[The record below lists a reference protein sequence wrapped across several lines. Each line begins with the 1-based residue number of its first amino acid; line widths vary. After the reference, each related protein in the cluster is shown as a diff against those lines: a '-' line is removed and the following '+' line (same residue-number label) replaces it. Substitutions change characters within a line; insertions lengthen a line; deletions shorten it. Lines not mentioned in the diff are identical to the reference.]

1 MHVNES
7 LVREVRSKMNVIEGE
22 EFRETFVAV
31 ANVVSEVLA
40 KTLGPYA
47 STTAIDDGSGFTYPT
62 KDGWHVISNLTFS
75 DPTMSTLLKFIKD
88 ISFSLNSKVGD
99 GTTTAIVT
107 ANHFLQRLYTYL
119 ESSPNVRQADLIS
132 TLGNIKKEIIE
143 ELHSESRLHKITKDS
158 ITGYNDIYKIAMVAS
173 NGDIKIA
180 SIIKEIYDKTDNPN
194 IHVTALGNSGDNETT
209 YEIQDGYKLD
219 SKIVLGDC
227 YWNTDDKTYVIN
239 NPCDVVVFNHN
250 VTYSEHA
257 NIIQDILNLGNA
269 RGRRTII
276 LAPYFDEP
284 FMQVFSTQIQKMVM
298 NNQVPSAA
306 FVQVPTSTQA
316 MRNYLN
322 DFTCLVGAQVFDYAK
337 VRMYIQLK
345 NQQAGKTNENDEYSN
360 LAENAGFTNTDE
372 IIKLCLGT
380 ATKLTLSSKFTLL
393 ENFDTTT
400 ELYKNTLD
408 IIETEFLEIKA
419 KYDKTLDF
427 INNEYMNAH
436 MRYIKF
442 IGKTGIIHIGGGHD
456 LVKQCNKDTIDDA
469 VLACRSAFEYG
480 YIRGFNIETI
490 DAANTVMKKYPN
502 DSIERVCASMIA
514 DAFKDSSFDVMRNK
528 YPEYKKDISY
538 FRSEQL
544 WKVGKYYV
552 TADDIINKA
561 CEDNYCYNIVTE
573 EFESAGESIINS
585 VSTDTEILNAA
596 VDILT
601 LIASSNQLL
610 SINRQFDKASARE
623 NMLEMK
629 KAESRAIA
637 AGWAEATKEHP
648 IGLYTMNMGGLNI
661 TGEIG
666 TYVNGEIGT
675 VARTE

>member
-1 MHVNES
+1 MANKEN
-7 LVREVRSKMNVIEGE
+7 LIREVRSKMNVIEGD
-22 EFRETFVAV
+22 EFRETFIAV
-31 ANVVSEVLA
+31 SSVVSSVLA
-40 KTLGPYA
+40 NTLGPYA
-47 STTAIDDGSGFTYPT
+47 STTAIDDGTGFTYPT

-107 ANHFLQRLYTYL
+107 ANHFLERLYDYL
-119 ESSPNVRQADLIS
+119 EKNKSIRQADLIS
-132 TLGNIKKEIIE
+132 TLDTIKKQIID
-143 ELHSESRLHKITKDS
+143 ELHSESRLHKITKDA
-158 ITGYNDIYKIAMVAS
+158 TGYNDIYKIAMVAS
-173 NGDIKIA
+173 NGDKKIA

-194 IHVTALGNSGDNETT
+194 IHVTALGSSGDNETT

-219 SKIVLGDC
+219 SKIILGDC

-239 NPCDVVVFNHN
+239 EQCFVAVFNHN

-257 NIIQDILNLGNA
+257 NIIQDILNMGVKANKK
-269 RGRRTII
+269 TII
-276 LAPYFDEP
+276 FAPYFDEP
-284 FMQVFSTQIQKMVM
+284 FMQVFTTQIKRMFM

-306 FVQVPTSTQA
+306 FVQVPVSTQA
-316 MRNYLN
+316 MKNYLN
-322 DFTCLVGAQVFDYAK
+322 DFTCLVGTQIFDYAK
-337 VRMYIQLK
+337 VRMYSQLK
-345 NQQAGKTNENDEYSN
+345 NQLLGKENENDEYAH
-360 LAENAGFTNTDE
+360 LAESAGFTSTDE
-372 IIKLCLGT
+372 IIQLCVG
-380 ATKLTLSSKFTLL
+380 KVSRITLSNKYTLL
-393 ENFDTTT
+393 ENFDTTS
-400 ELYKNTLD
+400 ELYKTTLET
-408 IIETEFLEIKA
+408 IENEFLEIKA

-427 INNEYMNAH
+427 INTEYMNAH

-490 DAANTVMKKYPN
+490 DAARHVAYKYP
-502 DSIERVCASMIA
+502 DGSIERVCANMIKA
-514 DAFKDSSFDVMRNK
+514 AFMDASFDVMRNK
-528 YPEYKKDISY
+528 YPEFKNDEEFTFK
-538 FRSEQL
+538 EL
-544 WKVGKYYV
+544 WLGGSNRLLNAFEV
-552 TADDIINKA
+552 IENA
-561 CEDNYCYNIVTE
+561 CVFNTCYNIVTE
-573 EFESAGESIINS
+573 AFEPAGTSIINS

-629 KAESRAIA
+629 KAESKAVA
-637 AGWAEATKEHP
+637 AGWIEASKEVGP
-648 IGLYTMNMGGLNI
+648 IDLNI
-661 TGEIG
+661 LDMQ
-666 TYVNGEIGT
+666 
-675 VARTE
+675 

>member
-1 MHVNES
+1 MENTNREN
-7 LVREVRSKMNVIEGE
+7 LIREVRSKMNVIEGD
-22 EFRETFVAV
+22 EFRETFIA
-31 ANVVSEVLA
+31 VSEVVSSVLS

-47 STTAIDDGSGFTYPT
+47 STTAIDDGTGFTYPT

-75 DPTMSTLLKFIKD
+75 DPTMATLLKFIKD

-107 ANHFLQRLYTYL
+107 ANHFLQHLYQVL
-119 ESSPNVRQADLIS
+119 ENYHEVRQADLINALS
-132 TLGNIKKEIIE
+132 KVKKDIID
-143 ELHSESRLHKITKDS
+143 ELHSEARLHKITKDPV
-158 ITGYNDIYKIAMVAS
+158 TGYNDIYKIAMVAS
-173 NGDIKIA
+173 NGDNKIA

-194 IHVTALGNSGDNETT
+194 IHVTALGNSADNETT

-219 SKIVLGDC
+219 SKIILGDC

-239 NPCDVVVFNHN
+239 NPCNVVVFNHN

-257 NIIQDILNLGNA
+257 NIIQDILNIGVKN
-269 RGRRTII
+269 GRSTIV

-284 FMQVFSTQIQKMVM
+284 FMQVFSSQIKRMAM

-322 DFTCLVGAQVFDYAK
+322 DFTCLIGAQVFDYAK

-345 NQQAGKTNENDEYSN
+345 NQQAGKTNENDEYAN
-360 LAENAGFTNTDE
+360 LAANSGFTNTDE
-372 IIKLCLGT
+372 IIGICIGT
-380 ATKLTLSSKFTLL
+380 ATKITLSNKFTLL
-393 ENFDTTT
+393 ENFDTST
-400 ELYKNTLD
+400 EVYKNTLD
-408 IIETEFLEIKA
+408 TITNEFLEIKA

-427 INNEYMNAH
+427 INHEYMNAH

-490 DAANTVMKKYPN
+490 DAAYTVMKKYPV
-502 DSIERVCASMIA
+502 DSIEKVCANMIA
-514 DAFKDSSFDVMRNK
+514 CAFKDSSFDVMRNK

-544 WKVGKYYV
+544 WKVGKDYV

-629 KAESRAIA
+629 KAESKAVA
-637 AGWAEATKEHP
+637 SGWIEATNSVGPLEMQLSR
-648 IGLYTMNMGGLNI
+648 II
-661 TGEIG
+661 Q
-666 TYVNGEIGT
+666 
-675 VARTE
+675 

>member
-1 MHVNES
+1 MSNKEN
-7 LVREVRSKMNVIEGE
+7 LIREVRSKMNVIEGD
-22 EFRETFVAV
+22 EFRETFIAV
-31 ANVVSEVLA
+31 SSVVSGVLA
-40 KTLGPYA
+40 NTLGPYA
-47 STTAIDDGSGFTYPT
+47 STTAIDDGTGFTYPT

-107 ANHFLQRLYTYL
+107 ANHFLERLYGYL
-119 ESSPNVRQADLIS
+119 EKNNTIRQADLIAALD
-132 TLGNIKKEIIE
+132 TVKKQIID
-143 ELHSESRLHKITKDS
+143 ELHSESRLHKITKDPV
-158 ITGYNDIYKIAMVAS
+158 TGYNDIYKIAMVAS
-173 NGDIKIA
+173 NGDKKIA

-194 IHVTALGNSGDNETT
+194 IHVTALGSSGDNETT

-219 SKIVLGDC
+219 SKIILGDC

-239 NPCDVVVFNHN
+239 EQCFVAVFNHN

-257 NIIQDILNLGNA
+257 NIIQDILNMGAKANKK
-269 RGRRTII
+269 TII
-276 LAPYFDEP
+276 FAPYFDEP
-284 FMQVFSTQIQKMVM
+284 FMQVFTTQIKRMFM

-306 FVQVPTSTQA
+306 FVQVPVSTQA
-316 MRNYLN
+316 MKNYLN
-322 DFTCLVGAQVFDYAK
+322 DFTCLVGTQIFDYAK
-337 VRMYIQLK
+337 VRMYTQLK
-345 NQQAGKTNENDEYSN
+345 NQLLGKENENDEYAH
-360 LAENAGFTNTDE
+360 LAESAGFTNTDE
-372 IIKLCLGT
+372 IIQLCVGT
-380 ATKLTLSSKFTLL
+380 VSRITLSSKYTLL
-393 ENFDTTT
+393 ENFDTSS
-400 ELYKNTLD
+400 ELYKTTLET
-408 IIETEFLEIKA
+408 IENEFLEIKA

-427 INNEYMNAH
+427 INTEYMNAH

-490 DAANTVMKKYPN
+490 DAAIHVSNEYPN
-502 DSIERVCASMIA
+502 DSIERVCANMIKA
-514 DAFKDSSFDVMRNK
+514 AFMDASFDVMRNK
-528 YPEYKKDISY
+528 YPEFKNDEEFTFKELWLGGSY
-538 FRSEQL
+538 RLLNAFE
-544 WKVGKYYV
+544 V
-552 TADDIINKA
+552 IENA
-561 CEDNYCYNIVTE
+561 CANNTCYNIVTE
-573 EFESAGESIINS
+573 SFEPAGESIINS

-629 KAESRAIA
+629 KAESKAVA
-637 AGWAEATKEHP
+637 AGWIEASKEVGP
-648 IGLYTMNMGGLNI
+648 IDLNI
-661 TGEIG
+661 LDMQ
-666 TYVNGEIGT
+666 
-675 VARTE
+675 